1 MVIWVEL
8 WKNSYQKGNKQVIGL
23 KLKSKIIMMNNIM
36 EKFKLEL
43 PDRLSRLYLIL
54 DHQIY
59 GFQVKNVPMKL
70 VKLEIST
77 MQLLVL
83 LIKLIIL
90 ILK

>member
-8 WKNSYQKGNKQVIGL
+8 WKNSYQKGNKQLIGL

-43 PDRLSRLYLIL
+43 LVRLSRLYLIP

-83 LIKLIIL
+83 LIKLIIP

>member
-8 WKNSYQKGNKQVIGL
+8 WKNSYQKENRQAIGL

-43 PDRLSRLYLIL
+43 QDRLSRLYLIP

-77 MQLLVL
+77 MQLQVL
-83 LIKLIIL
+83 LIKLIIP